1 MKKEEIDKRDRELLK
16 KIDKIRK
23 KNIASGR
30 KTTHKIFFFTSIS
43 IIIIL
48 SLYAAVKKNGIVQ
61 NSIIQENFKVT
72 SNADNQDVLKK
83 NRFSANADNV
93 TRQVNFEQKIDT
105 KSDNVTFQQETG
117 FDLAAEKNILP
128 VVTAVQK
135 KPADNKTV
143 ASNSGTIIED
153 IKVNIKTGNSLL
165 RISGCSVCSDIKN
178 RNPQGPKKIF
188 YIKHDRFA
196 FVWTEIWAESFPTT
210 IYHTYYLNGEKKYTV
225 PLKIKY
231 IRMRTW
237 SKITLTNETKAGLW
251 KVEISLEDGTI
262 LKQVEFEVKNPPNE

>member
-16 KIDKIRK
+16 KIDKIRR
-23 KNIASGR
+23 KNITSGR

-43 IIIIL
+43 IIMIL
-48 SLYAAVKKNGIVQ
+48 SLYAAVKKNGITQ
-61 NSIIQENFKVT
+61 NSIIQENLKVT
-72 SNADNQDVLKK
+72 SNAGNHDVLKK
-83 NRFSANADNV
+83 NRLSANADNI

-117 FDLAAEKNILP
+117 FDLAVEKKMP

-135 KPADNKTV
+135 KSTDSKTI
-143 ASNSGTIIED
+143 ASNPGTIIENT
-153 IKVNIKTGNSLL
+153 KANIKTGNSPL

-210 IYHTYYLNGEKKYTV
+210 IYHTYYLDGEKKYTV

-231 IRMRTW
+231 VRMRTW
-237 SKITLTNETKAGLW
+237 SKITLNNETKVGLW
-251 KVEISLEDGTI
+251 KVEISMEDGTI